1 MFINYPLGFTFYFA
15 YYSGVL
21 YSDSQLTIQR
31 KATGSRGER
40 KQKLSSVIRNDKK
53 NKHNNIK
60 TLRQKQQNPHLLKK
74 KKKKVERKIQTY
86 PHWYNCRRIWMASSY
101 FLMAKEKFPFLKTWL
116 PDSFNSSA

>member
-74 KKKKVERKIQTY
+74 KKKKR
-86 PHWYNCRRIWMASSY
+86 WR
-101 FLMAKEKFPFLKTWL
+101 EKSKLTPTGITAGESGWL
-116 PDSFNSSA
+116 HRTF

>member
-1 MFINYPLGFTFYFA
+1 MTTEKFGDFSQTRNSVQKPDRRETLVTFINYPLGFTFYFS

-53 NKHNNIK
+53 N
-60 TLRQKQQNPHLLKK
+60 
-74 KKKKVERKIQTY
+74 
-86 PHWYNCRRIWMASSY
+86 
-101 FLMAKEKFPFLKTWL
+101 
-116 PDSFNSSA
+116 